1 MLEMTNCLA
10 VTSHV
15 VILPFFKKQKNK
27 KKKQYP
33 FQHKLVRPVVI
44 GLFWCLLQFF
54 LIMKQYSF
62 FGAPPS
68 LLDTLLSDEL
78 VD

>member
-15 VILPFFKKQKNK
+15 VILPFFKKQKK
-27 KKKQYP
+27 TKEKQKKQYL

-54 LIMKQYSF
+54 L
-62 FGAPPS
+62 
-68 LLDTLLSDEL
+68 
-78 VD
+78 